1 MNTPGRRPSQVN
13 EDIMGNGGAFLTE
26 MKQVTKINSRSNLNA
41 LSPDNRNSGALR
53 LNRGSATQ
61 DNSPSQSPNN
71 FMSGIQSPSS
81 GQNMLVS
88 FNFLT

>member
-1 MNTPGRRPSQVN
+1 MQTPGRRPSAVN

-26 MKQVTKINSRSNLNA
+26 MKQVRKADSRMNLNTQ
-41 LSPDNRNSGALR
+41 SPETRNSGLR
-53 LNRGSATQ
+53 LNRLSATQ
-61 DNSPSQSPNN
+61 DNSPSPSANFLSGMQSP
-71 FMSGIQSPSS
+71 MS